1 MMIIDGKLVVSKK
14 KKVDLI
20 AELKQKGFKA
30 ITKHV
35 DASQIIEEAAPEAEI
50 EEEADEVVQGA
61 NSYDYLLGVS
71 RALSL
76 MRCLLTDR

>member
-1 MMIIDGKLVVSKK
+1 MIIDGKLVVSKK

-30 ITKHV
+30 VAKFF
-35 DASQIIEEAAPEAEI
+35 DASKIIEEAAPEADI
-50 EEEADEVVQGA
+50 EEETDDVVQGA

-71 RALSL
+71 SGVTLA
-76 MRCLLTDR
+76 